1 MLLSGDTREATAAV
15 AADRGPASAADFRAT
30 PRTLIVTSSANVRTL
45 PGRFSAGD
53 AVAVIALDRGEVARG
68 LTTMSAREVR
78 RVAGL
83 RSDQVRAALPHAD
96 EEVIHRDVLV
106 LVSEEAQ

>member
-1 MLLSGDTREATAAV
+1 
-15 AADRGPASAADFRAT
+15 
-30 PRTLIVTSSANVRTL
+30 
-45 PGRFSAGD
+45 
-53 AVAVIALDRGEVARG
+53 
-68 LTTMSAREVR
+68 MSAREVR